1 MKHSN
6 ANWIGRAALIPV
18 LVTALCAPRARA
30 DEAERIEREIAGLQD
45 QASRSS
51 EKRQALEQRAAAG
64 EHAARDAEAQA
75 QKARREADT
84 LRAENERLGKELQST
99 VERSA
104 TDATALA
111 EAREQLRAAE
121 RAALEARRAGEKAER
136 ELQKARAEWLDVAE
150 GSASW
155 GAEVAQLRTQVTELQ
170 AESKAR
176 DDENLELKRINGSL
190 RNALAKAGASA
201 EDVAAA
207 EKAGRR
213 SARDLRDEAMKAEE
227 SRQELVRRWREE
239 SEKMQ
244 RSFQR
249 ERDSWALLQKSMEE
263 QIALLT
269 RELEKKSKAQP

>member
-6 ANWIGRAALIPV
+6 TSWIGNSLGVSVLIAALSAS
-18 LVTALCAPRARA
+18 TGWA
-30 DEAERIEREIAGLQD
+30 DEAEKIAREIAGLQD

-51 EKRQALEQRAAAG
+51 EKQQALEQRAAAG
-64 EHAARDAEAQA
+64 EQAARDAEANA

-84 LRAENERLGKELQST
+84 LRAENERLGKELQAT

-104 TDATALA
+104 SDATALA
-111 EAREQLRAAE
+111 EAREKLAAAE
-121 RAALEARRAGEKAER
+121 RAAADAKRSSEKAQR
-136 ELQKARAEWLDVAE
+136 ELQKARAELLDVAE

-155 GAEVAQLRTQVTELQ
+155 GAEVAQLRKQVAELQ
-170 AESKAR
+170 AETKAR
-176 DDENLELKRINGSL
+176 DDENLELKRVNGSL

-227 SRQELVRRWREE
+227 SRQELVRRWKDE

-249 ERDSWALLQKSMEE
+249 ERDSWALLQKSMDE

-269 RELEKKSKAQP
+269 RELESKSKAQR